1 MNEWIEISTPSLRGN
16 ELKYLSECISTNFVS
31 TIGPFIN
38 RFEEAAAIKI
48 GIDKNK
54 TVATSSG
61 TSALQLGLI
70 SLGVRPNDLV
80 IIPSYTFIATANA
93 ISYIGA
99 EPWIIDIESKYL
111 TLDPLDLIKELEK
124 YTYIKANQ
132 RFHKSTNQRIA
143 CVVPVFVFGHSPDLN
158 SISKIC
164 EQYSIPL
171 FIDSACGIGSK
182 YRHKKLGELGLPGII
197 SFNGNKT
204 ITSGSGGIFFSNNE
218 SEIKLVRHLASTAK
232 ISRKYDHDKVGF
244 NYKMSNI
251 QAALG
256 LAQLEQLENI
266 LKEKQEI
273 HNLYQKEFSSSNFF
287 NIINSPEWSESS
299 YWLNFLL
306 IKNDYI
312 DKSSD
317 LIKFLNDNYIRINY
331 FWKPIHFQ
339 DPYLNLMSSESA
351 KKNIHIQQKVIPL
364 PSTATLKYSDQ
375 IKVINLINQYF
386 KNI

>member
-16 ELKYLSECISTNFVS
+16 EYKYLSECISTNFVS
-31 TIGPFIN
+31 TVGPFIN
-38 RFEEAAAIKI
+38 RFEEEVAIKI

-61 TSALQLGLI
+61 TSALELGLI
-70 SLGVRPNDLV
+70 SIGVKPNDLV

-111 TLDPLDLIKELEK
+111 TLDPLDLFKELEK
-124 YTYIKANQ
+124 HTYLKDKQ

-143 CVVPVFVFGHSPDLN
+143 AIIPVFVFGHSPDLN
-158 SISKIC
+158 LIYKIC
-164 EQYSIPL
+164 KQYSIPL

-182 YRHKKLGELGLPGII
+182 YKNKKLGELGIPGII

-204 ITSGSGGIFFSNNE
+204 ITSGSGGIFFSQNE
-218 SEIKLVRHLASTAK
+218 SEVKSVRHLASTAK
-232 ISRKYDHDKVGF
+232 ISRKYDHDMVGF
-244 NYKMSNI
+244 NYRMSNI

-256 LAQLEQLENI
+256 LAQVEQLENI
-266 LKEKQEI
+266 LKEKKDI
-273 HNLYQKEFSSSNFF
+273 HNLYRKEFSNSNFF
-287 NIINSPEWSESS
+287 NLINSPEWSKSS
-299 YWLNFLL
+299 YWLNFII
-306 IKNDYI
+306 IKDEYI

-317 LIKFLNDNYIRINY
+317 LIKFLNDNHIRINY

-339 DPYLNLMSSESA
+339 EPYLNLISSEAA
-351 KKNIHIQQKVIPL
+351 KKNVHIQKKVIPL
-364 PSTATLKYSDQ
+364 PSTATLKKLDQ
-375 IKVINLINQYF
+375 IKVIDLINQYF
-386 KNI
+386 KKI

>member
-182 YRHKKLGELGLPGII
+182 YNNKQLGELGLPGII

-204 ITSGSGGIFFSNNE
+204 ITSGSGGIFFSHND

-232 ISRKYDHDKVGF
+232 ISSKYDHDMVGF

-251 QAALG
+251 NAALG
-256 LAQLEQLENI
+256 LAQLEQLDNI
-266 LKEKQEI
+266 LKEKKEI

-317 LIKFLNDNYIRINY
+317 LIKFLNENYIRTNY

-339 DPYLNLMSSESA
+339 DPYLSLMSSESA

>member
-31 TIGPFIN
+31 TVGPFIN
-38 RFEEAAAIKI
+38 RFEEEVSIKI

-54 TVATSSG
+54 TVATASG

-70 SLGVRPNDLV
+70 AIGVKPNDLV

-99 EPWIIDIESKYL
+99 KPWMVDIESKYL
-111 TLDPLDLIKELEK
+111 TLDPLDLLNELEK
-124 YTYIKANQ
+124 YTYCKDNE
-132 RFHKSTNQRIA
+132 RFHKMTHQRIA
-143 CVVPVFVFGHSPDLN
+143 CIIPVFVFGHAPDLS
-158 SISKIC
+158 SITKIC
-164 EQYSIPL
+164 KQYSIPL

-182 YRHKKLGELGLPGII
+182 YKNKKLGQLKIPGII

-204 ITSGSGGIFFSNNE
+204 ITSGSGGIFFSPNE
-218 SEIKLVRHLASTAK
+218 SEIQLVRHLASTAK
-232 ISRKYDHDKVGF
+232 LSRKYDHDMVGF
-244 NYKMSNI
+244 NYRMSNI

-266 LKEKQEI
+266 LKEKKQI
-273 HNLYQKEFSSSNFF
+273 HNLYRDKFSNSNFF
-287 NIINSPEWSESS
+287 TLVNSPEWSQSS
-299 YWLNFLL
+299 YWLNFL
-306 IKNDYI
+306 IINNNYI
-312 DKSSD
+312 NKSSD
-317 LIKFLNDNYIRINY
+317 LIEFLNDNFIRINY
-331 FWKPIHFQ
+331 FWKPITLQ
-339 DPYLNLMSSESA
+339 DPYINFISSESA

-364 PSTATLKYSDQ
+364 PSTATLKKTDQ
-375 IKVINLINQYF
+375 IKVINLINQFF